1 MTQGCYRLY
10 LAMFVRK
17 KKNRSGTT
25 SIVVAVKIQG
35 KFKEIKTVGVSS
47 DEAEIERFYQEGKIW
62 ADLHVKGENL
72 FQQRTQE
79 AEEAYLTDLL
89 ISNIENILHN
99 GTQLILNRVYDS
111 IGYNAIDDYILR
123 QLVISR
129 LTQPMS
135 KSATIEYLKAHFD
148 EDLHLDKIY
157 RYMDKLY
164 NTQQESIQKIS
175 VEHTR
180 KILGGKIGLMF
191 YDVTTLYFES
201 DHGDGFREPGF
212 SKDGKHS
219 QPQIVLGLLVS
230 EDGYPLSYSMFN
242 GTQYEGH
249 TMIPIVDD
257 FVRRFKLDD
266 FVLVA
271 DSGLI
276 NRKNIDFLKAQ
287 GYKYI
292 IGARIKNAN
301 KIQRDWILSQQKVE
315 GDFNETTVGHGRL
328 IVGYSEK
335 RSKKDAYNRAKGIS
349 RLEKA
354 FKAGTI
360 SKENINKRGYNKFL
374 VISKDVQVSIDKS
387 NVEEDAKWDGLK
399 GYITNTDLPAAE
411 VYDQYSSLW
420 QVERAF
426 RITKGTV
433 EMRPMFHFTPN
444 RIEAHVC
451 ICFVA
456 YKVYKELERVLKENQ
471 YKISVDK
478 VLEIA
483 KTITTLR
490 IKLPKSGKTIN
501 KTMIITERQKVIEPL
516 FLDDFWKSQFG

>member
-1 MTQGCYRLY
+1 LD
-10 LAMFVRK
+10 MFVRK

-25 SIVVAVKIQG
+25 SIVVTVKVKG
-35 KFKEIKTVGVSS
+35 KFKEIKTVGIAR
-47 DEAEIERFYQEGKIW
+47 DEAEIDRLYKEGKLW
-62 ADLHVKGENL
+62 VDNHANGVDL
-72 FQQRTQE
+72 FQQHTRE
-79 AEEAYLTDLL
+79 KEEALVTNMLL
-89 ISNIENILHN
+89 STIENILHN

-111 IGYNAIDDYILR
+111 IGYDAIDDYILS

-129 LTQPMS
+129 LSQPMS
-135 KSATIEYLKAHFD
+135 KSATVEYLKSHFD
-148 EDLHLDKIY
+148 EDLQLDKIY

-180 KILGGKIGLMF
+180 KVMGGKIGLLF

-201 DHGDGFREPGF
+201 DYGDGFREPGF

-276 NRKNIDFLKAQ
+276 NTKNIDFLRAQ
-287 GYKYI
+287 GYRYI
-292 IGARIKNAN
+292 IGARIKNSN
-301 KIQRDWILSQQKVE
+301 KAVKEWLLSQEKVE
-315 GDFNETTVGHGRL
+315 SRFNEKMVSHGRL

-335 RSKKDAYNRAKGIS
+335 RAKKDAHNRTKGIT

-374 VISKDVQVSIDKS
+374 VISKDVQVTIDKS
-387 NVEEDAKWDGLK
+387 KVEEDAKWDGLK

-411 VYDQYSSLW
+411 VYAQYSSLW

-433 EMRPMFHFTPN
+433 EMRPMFHFTPK

-451 ICFVA
+451 VCFVA
-456 YKVYKELERVLKENQ
+456 YKVYKELERVLKKNL
-471 YKISVDK
+471 YTISVDK

-490 IKLPKSGKTIN
+490 IKLPQSGKTIN

-516 FLDDFWKSQFG
+516 FEDDFWKSQIG